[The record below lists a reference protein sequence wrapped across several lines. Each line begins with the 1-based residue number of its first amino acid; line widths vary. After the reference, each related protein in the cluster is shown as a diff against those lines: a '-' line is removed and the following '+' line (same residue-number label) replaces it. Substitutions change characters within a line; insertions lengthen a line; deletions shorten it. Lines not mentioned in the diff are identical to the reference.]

1 MLKKVDVQNKKF
13 NITRKG
19 YDVSQVDAL
28 LDEGAETLSEYEANA
43 QELEKFRSL
52 EKQLSSALVMAQTTA
67 ANVQEKAAAEADEK
81 LKSAEE
87 QASRILEEAN
97 KEAQNQRSSL

>member
-28 LDEGAETLSEYEANA
+28 LDEVAETLSE
-43 QELEKFRSL
+43 
-52 EKQLSSALVMAQTTA
+52 
-67 ANVQEKAAAEADEK
+67 
-81 LKSAEE
+81 
-87 QASRILEEAN
+87 
-97 KEAQNQRSSL
+97 